1 MQLAAGFPE
10 DCHESRL
17 VLSVIR
23 SSPDIGCQIA
33 DMGAC
38 LRMQ

>member
-10 DCHESRL
+10 GCHESRL
-17 VLSVIR
+17 VFPIIR
-23 SSPDIGCQIA
+23 SSPDIACQIA